1 MCIISSSRGAP
12 PPRAPPRCAA
22 VALHPRGGQAPCD
35 PPRPRAAHAL
45 LVRSPHFRG
54 ASTLRRPCGT
64 CGGSRAQTCLRA
76 YLHCEKMANIAQSKS
91 PLPVPP
97 WGEAPPSGISC
108 AKRGKKC
115 ENKVCNKQSN
125 TATPAPTVA
134 VVRRGA
140 RAPTG
145 AYSLELFAQAR
156 STAAMAIVASLIKRK
171 FYIIAGKKRPPQ
183 LRKSGRLF
191 PQLARCGLFCAL
203 SFRALGTVQ
212 RTTVLAV

>member
-1 MCIISSSRGAP
+1 MRRLTCANMLARLSALRKDGKHRTKQEPSTRP
-12 PPRAPPRCAA
+12 P
-22 VALHPRGGQAPCD
+22 VGG
-35 PPRPRAAHAL
+35 
-45 LVRSPHFRG
+45 G
-54 ASTLRRPCGT
+54 ASLW
-64 CGGSRAQTCLRA
+64 
-76 YLHCEKMANIAQSKS
+76 NIMRQA
-91 PLPVPP
+91 
-97 WGEAPPSGISC
+97 W
-108 AKRGKKC
+108 KKC

-125 TATPAPTVA
+125 AATPAPTVA
-134 VVRRGA
+134 VIRRGA

>member
-1 MCIISSSRGAP
+1 MRRLTCANMLARLSALRKDGKHRTKQEP
-12 PPRAPPRCAA
+12 PTRPP
-22 VALHPRGGQAPCD
+22 VG
-35 PPRPRAAHAL
+35 
-45 LVRSPHFRG
+45 RG
-54 ASTLRRPCGT
+54 ASLW
-64 CGGSRAQTCLRA
+64 
-76 YLHCEKMANIAQSKS
+76 NIMRQS
-91 PLPVPP
+91 
-97 WGEAPPSGISC
+97 W
-108 AKRGKKC
+108 KKC

-125 TATPAPTVA
+125 AATPAPTVA
-134 VVRRGA
+134 VIRRGA

>member
-1 MCIISSSRGAP
+1 MCIKSSSRGAP
-12 PPRAPPRCAA
+12 PPARPLAARRSHYTPAGGKPPAT
-22 VALHPRGGQAPCD
+22 
-35 PPRPRAAHAL
+35 PRARAL
-45 LVRSPHFRG
+45 RTLCLFARRHFRG

-91 PLPVPP
+91 PLPIPP

>member
-1 MCIISSSRGAP
+1 MCIKSSSRGAP

-91 PLPVPP
+91 PLPLPP

-108 AKRGKKC
+108 AKRGKSAKIKSAT
-115 ENKVCNKQSN
+115 NKAMPPHPPRLWRWYV
-125 TATPAPTVA
+125 
-134 VVRRGA
+134 GA
-140 RAPTG
+140 LA
-145 AYSLELFAQAR
+145 
-156 STAAMAIVASLIKRK
+156 
-171 FYIIAGKKRPPQ
+171 PQ
-183 LRKSGRLF
+183 LVRTALNYLHKPEAPRQWQLSLRL
-191 PQLARCGLFCAL
+191 
-203 SFRALGTVQ
+203 
-212 RTTVLAV
+212 

>member
-1 MCIISSSRGAP
+1 MRRLTCANMLARLSALRKDGKHRTKQEPSTRP
-12 PPRAPPRCAA
+12 P
-22 VALHPRGGQAPCD
+22 VGG
-35 PPRPRAAHAL
+35 
-45 LVRSPHFRG
+45 G
-54 ASTLRRPCGT
+54 ASLW
-64 CGGSRAQTCLRA
+64 
-76 YLHCEKMANIAQSKS
+76 NIMRQS
-91 PLPVPP
+91 
-97 WGEAPPSGISC
+97 W
-108 AKRGKKC
+108 KKC

-125 TATPAPTVA
+125 AATPAPTVA
-134 VVRRGA
+134 VIRRGA

>member
-1 MCIISSSRGAP
+1 MRRLTCANMLARLSALRKDGKHRTKQEP
-12 PPRAPPRCAA
+12 P
-22 VALHPRGGQAPCD
+22 
-35 PPRPRAAHAL
+35 
-45 LVRSPHFRG
+45 
-54 ASTLRRPCGT
+54 
-64 CGGSRAQTCLRA
+64 
-76 YLHCEKMANIAQSKS
+76 
-91 PLPVPP
+91 PVPP